1 MESKILNVLVVDDES
16 SIRRSTGV
24 AVEAEGHFV
33 ETAES
38 AEGALEAIRA
48 EKFDIIFL
56 DVRLGNQN
64 GLDLLPDIAKRQPG
78 ANVVVFTAH
87 ATIDLAVRS
96 LKEGAFDFIE
106 KPFTPNQLRGAI
118 ARSQQT
124 SRLKQRVEELET
136 EVEKHSPP
144 VVFETRDPP
153 VEATLKT
160 AFRAAPT
167 PASILILGQSGTGK
181 SVLAKAIHQ
190 RSHLADKSFV
200 TVSCPSLSREL
211 LESEL
216 FGHVKGA
223 FTGAVKDQWGK
234 VHAANG
240 GTLFLDEI
248 GELSPEIQ
256 PKLLRLLQEREYE
269 RLGEHKT
276 RQADLRIIA
285 ATNRDLAAQVEEGL
299 FREDLFYRLNVIEV
313 TMPPLKERPG
323 DLAYFAKEYLNFF
336 AKQTGRKIDGF
347 SDAARSLILNHDW
360 PGNLRELRNAIER
373 ASILCATDQIEAADL
388 PQVTG
393 NSATDAGEGFV
404 ALGAEVSLRD
414 VEKEHIRRVVANAES
429 ISHAAEVLGIDQS
442 TLYRKRK
449 DMGLG

>member
-1 MESKILNVLVVDDES
+1 MQTQLLNVLVVDDES
-16 SIRRSTGV
+16 SIRRNTEL
-24 AVEAEGHFV
+24 AIEMEGHFV

-38 AEGALEAIRA
+38 AKAAREAIRA
-48 EKFDIIFL
+48 EKFDLIFL
-56 DVRLGNQN
+56 DVRLGDEN
-64 GLDLLPDIAKRQPG
+64 GLDLLPEIGKKQAG

-87 ATIDLAVRS
+87 ATIDLAVRA

-106 KPFTPNQLRGAI
+106 KPFTPDQIRGAI

-124 SRLKQRVEELET
+124 SHLKRRVEELEV

-144 VVFETRDPP
+144 LVFETRDPP
-153 VEATLKT
+153 VEVVLDT
-160 AFRAAPT
+160 AFRAAPSS
-167 PASILILGQSGTGK
+167 ASILILGQSGTGK

-190 RSHLADKSFV
+190 RSHIADKPFV

-269 RLGEHKT
+269 RIGENKT
-276 RQADLRIIA
+276 RKADVRIIA
-285 ATNRDLAAQVEEGL
+285 ATNQDLAARVEEGV

-323 DLAYFAKEYLNFF
+323 DLGFLADQYLQFF
-336 AKQTGRKIDGF
+336 ARQTGRKISGF
-347 SDAARSLILNHDW
+347 SDEARSLLLNHDW

-373 ASILCATDQIEAADL
+373 ASILSHSEQVEPKDLSQIAGTNVTDQSESF
-388 PQVTG
+388 VT
-393 NSATDAGEGFV
+393 
-404 ALGAEVSLRD
+404 LGGEVSLRD
-414 VEKEHIRRVVANAES
+414 IEKEHIRRVVANSDS
-429 ISHAAEVLGIDQS
+429 ISRAAEVLGIDQS

-449 DMGLG
+449 DMELA